1 MTIEIRHLRC
11 FVAVADAGTFTR
23 AATAVHLSQPA
34 LSRTIARLETELGVA
49 LLDRSTHH
57 VALTDDGRRFEP
69 VAREALAAFDRATS
83 AVGPRRAPLRF
94 GHSWSSATH
103 ATAIVRAWRHQYPDR
118 PITSHRSDERAAG
131 LAHGDVD
138 VALVRGAVDE
148 RRFRVQVI
156 DREPRIAAL
165 PAVHRL
171 ARRNSLRLAD
181 LAGES
186 LVLNT
191 VSGTTTLDLWPTSRQ
206 PTVAIDTATIDD
218 WLIAIATAT
227 GFGVTAASTA
237 SLHPHPDVCFVPL
250 SDAPLIPVVVI
261 WPRRTPH
268 PDCRALATIAQRVVT
283 QTGAFQ
289 TITSLP

>member
-34 LSRTIARLETELGVA
+34 LSRTIARLEAELGVA

-57 VALTDDGRRFEP
+57 VALTDEGRRFEP
-69 VAREALAAFDRATS
+69 VARDALAAFDRATA
-83 AVGPRRAPLRF
+83 AVGDRPTPLRF

-103 ATAIVRAWRHQYPDR
+103 ASAIVRAWRAQHPDR
-118 PITSHRSDERAAG
+118 PITSHRSDERTAG

-138 VALVRGAVDE
+138 VALVRGSVDE
-148 RRFRVQVI
+148 RRFRIQVI

-165 PAVHRL
+165 PAAHRL
-171 ARRNSLRLAD
+171 ARRSSLRLAD
-181 LAGES
+181 LAAES

-206 PTVAIDTATIDD
+206 PTVALDTATIDD

-227 GFGVTAASTA
+227 GFGVTAAATA
-237 SLHPHPDVCFVPL
+237 SLHPHPDVCFVPIT
-250 SDAPLIPVVVI
+250 DAPLIPVVVI
-261 WPRRTPH
+261 WPRRSPH
-268 PDCRALATIAQRVVT
+268 PDCRALATIAQRVVAQTVAT
-283 QTGAFQ
+283 QTH
-289 TITSLP
+289 TPSP